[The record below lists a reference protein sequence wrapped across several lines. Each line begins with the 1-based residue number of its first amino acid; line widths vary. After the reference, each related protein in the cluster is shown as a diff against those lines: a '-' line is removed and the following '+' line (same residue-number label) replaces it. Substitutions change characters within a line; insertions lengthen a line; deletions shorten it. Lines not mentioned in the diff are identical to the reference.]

1 MSGPDQQHS
10 MKNDLQFVCQ
20 VLGLR
25 IDDVLRRAGIPVTAV
40 AGKTA
45 GTFPAADYFALWNA
59 CDVLYQKPD
68 FALRLGQ
75 AMAQVPFA
83 TPIFA
88 FYCSRNVRQG
98 FQRLAVFKPLIG
110 PLRYRMMDLTDGVS
124 IQLEATDPFV
134 QLPHSMALFEVVFLV
149 ALLRNTT
156 ATDLGPIQV
165 ISPISDPLTED
176 FAGCRF
182 EHGRITELRFSH
194 EDAARSLVTRNAET
208 LKFFEPHLQAALS
221 DEPFGSSVVEK
232 VRDTL
237 REALPAGSPTIRE
250 VALRM
255 GISQRNLQR
264 KLSDADTSFTKIL
277 EEMRIEIASRYLTAT
292 TLSLQEIAFLL
303 GYNEPSSF
311 FRAFRKLTG
320 KTPLIYRK
328 GIMHEKE
335 LHFTAPRS

>member
-1 MSGPDQQHS
+1 MEG
-10 MKNDLQFVCQ
+10 DLQFVCQ

-25 IDDVLRRAGIPVTAV
+25 IDDVLKRAGVPASAIADQS
-40 AGKTA
+40 AGS
-45 GTFPAADYFALWNA
+45 FRPAAYFALWNA
-59 CDVLYQKPD
+59 CHALYAKPD

-75 AMAQVPFA
+75 AMAQVPFT

-88 FYCSRNVRQG
+88 YYCSRNARQG

-110 PLRYRMMDLTDGVS
+110 PLRYRLEDLPDSVS
-124 IQLEATDPFV
+124 IALEATEQSAQVP
-134 QLPHSMALFEVVFLV
+134 PSMALFEVVFLI

-156 ATDLGPIQV
+156 ATDLCPVRI

-182 EHGRITELRFSH
+182 EHGRLTELCFSH
-194 EDAARSLVTRNAET
+194 EDAARALVTRNAEMWEV
-208 LKFFEPHLQAALS
+208 FEPHLQVALA
-221 DEPFGSSVVEK
+221 DELFGSTIVEK
-232 VRDTL
+232 VRNTL
-237 REALPAGSPTIRE
+237 REALPAGNPTIAE

-255 GISQRNLQR
+255 GTSQRNLQR
-264 KLSDADTSFTKIL
+264 KLADAGTSFSKIL
-277 EEMRIEIASRYLTAT
+277 EETRIEIATRYLTAT
-292 TLSLQEIAFLL
+292 SLSLQEIAFLL

-328 GIMHEKE
+328 GTPQDED
-335 LHFTAPRS
+335 FQFAAPR